1 MMRKHHT
8 TVSEISILH
17 TELLQKGMA
26 HSAELI
32 NCVNHAQAPLR
43 YAPGIGKEYIWV
55 RPSRGHLGRWIGKC
69 FERNEAFRRA
79 DELCG

>member
-26 HSAELI
+26 HSVELI

-43 YAPGIGKEYIWV
+43 HAPGIGKEYMGS
-55 RPSRGHLGRWIGKC
+55 P
-69 FERNEAFRRA
+69 E
-79 DELCG
+79 